1 VTGRDAQTKGRVM
14 GAPLTE
20 LAIDKI
26 RGLIKDGGL
35 GPGDRLPP
43 EAQLSELLGVSR
55 GSTREAVRALVA
67 VGVLDVRRGDGT
79 FVTNLSAE
87 TLLTG
92 LGRAVELMGEES
104 ILELVET
111 RRVIEPQVTAL
122 AAMRATA
129 EERAE
134 IAGHLD
140 LMRRWR
146 EYDDLVEH
154 DADFHAAVARA
165 SGNLTLAALLNGI
178 SSATVRA
185 RVWRGVVDSD
195 AANVTIAE
203 HAAILAA
210 IEAGDAQ
217 LAEAL
222 ALAHVSGIEHWI
234 RAAVDQEL
242 V

>member
-1 VTGRDAQTKGRVM
+1 MA
-14 GAPLTE
+14 APLTE

-43 EAQLSELLGVSR
+43 EAQLSDLLGVSR
-55 GSTREAVRALVA
+55 GSTREAVRALVT

-79 FVTNLSAE
+79 FVTNLSAG
-87 TLLTG
+87 TLLAG

-122 AAMRATA
+122 AAIRATA

-134 IAGHLD
+134 IAGHLR
-140 LMRRWR
+140 LMRQWS
-146 EYDDLVEH
+146 EHDDLVEH

-210 IEAGDAQ
+210 IEAGDAR

>member
-1 VTGRDAQTKGRVM
+1 M

-43 EAQLSELLGVSR
+43 EAQLSDLLGVSR

-134 IAGHLD
+134 IAGHL
-140 LMRRWR
+140 RP
-146 EYDDLVEH
+146 H
-154 DADFHAAVARA
+154 
-165 SGNLTLAALLNGI
+165 
-178 SSATVRA
+178 ATVERVRRPGRA
-185 RVWRGVVDSD
+185 RR
-195 AANVTIAE
+195 
-203 HAAILAA
+203 
-210 IEAGDAQ
+210 
-217 LAEAL
+217 
-222 ALAHVSGIEHWI
+222 
-234 RAAVDQEL
+234 
-242 V
+242 

>member
-1 VTGRDAQTKGRVM
+1 M

-43 EAQLSELLGVSR
+43 EAQLSDLLGVSR
-55 GSTREAVRALVA
+55 GSTREAVRALVTA
-67 VGVLDVRRGDGT
+67 GVLDVRRGDGT

-87 TLLTG
+87 TLLQG
-92 LGRAVELMGEES
+92 IGRAVELMGEES

-111 RRVIEPQVTAL
+111 RRIIEPQVTGL
-122 AAMRATA
+122 AALRATA
-129 EERAE
+129 DDRAA
-134 IAGHLD
+134 IAGHLR
-140 LMRRWR
+140 LMRRWS
-146 EYDDLVEH
+146 EPEDLVEH

-203 HAAILAA
+203 HEAILTA
-210 IEAGDAQ
+210 IEAGDAR

-222 ALAHVSGIEHWI
+222 ALAHVSGIERWI
-234 RAAVDQEL
+234 RAAVEQD
-242 V
+242 VV